1 VVLHGVETDRRRKP
15 ARRSI
20 TGLDG
25 RQTDIERGEILLAI
39 SLHANIVFSPTLTL
53 VMRPYPPHPSPV
65 LQCLLRWGVA
75 LVLMT
80 SLGAQAQALKRLEL
94 QPVSARTWF
103 VQGQSA
109 MGSAANEN
117 FISNAGVVVG
127 DKAVMV
133 VDALGSPHLATLLI
147 EAIRRITPLPI
158 THVVVTHHHAD
169 HIYGLQVFKAQGAQV
184 LAHASASEY
193 IHSDTARLR
202 LQASREELFPWIDET
217 TRVVGPDVTLDKRRV
232 IDLGGV
238 QAVLLHA
245 GPAHTP
251 EDVMVQVPSEG
262 VLFAGDLVFRGRVPY
277 VGQADSAQ
285 WVAALEQLLSLKPN
299 TLVPGHGPLSRQPQ
313 EDLRQ
318 VRDYLKY
325 LRQAMGEAAANLE
338 PFDEAYARADWRR
351 FEAMPLFQVV
361 NRMNAYNTYL
371 LMERQPSK

>member
-1 VVLHGVETDRRRKP
+1 
-15 ARRSI
+15 
-20 TGLDG
+20 
-25 RQTDIERGEILLAI
+25 
-39 SLHANIVFSPTLTL
+39 
-53 VMRPYPPHPSPV
+53 MRPCPPHPSPAH
-65 LQCLLRWGVA
+65 QCLVRWGVA
-75 LVLMT
+75 LVLMA

-94 QPVSARTWF
+94 QRVSARTWF

-133 VDALGSPHLATLLI
+133 VDALGSPHLATLLN

-158 THVVVTHHHAD
+158 THVVVTHYHAD

-193 IHSDTARLR
+193 INSDTARLR

-217 TRVVGPDVTLDKRRV
+217 TQVVSPDVTLDKRRV

-318 VRDYLKY
+318 VRDYLQY